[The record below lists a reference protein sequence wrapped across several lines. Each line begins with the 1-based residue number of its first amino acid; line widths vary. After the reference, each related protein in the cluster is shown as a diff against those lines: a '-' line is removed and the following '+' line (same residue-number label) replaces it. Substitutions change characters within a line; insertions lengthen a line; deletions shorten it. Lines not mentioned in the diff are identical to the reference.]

1 MIWVRIHVFTNQNQT
16 FFPGGKINKKNTGFT
31 YLRIYVFTNQNQT
44 FFQEVKLIKRILK
57 AISNKS
63 VPILNHIFIY

>member
-31 YLRIYVFTNQNQT
+31 YLRIYKSKSNIFPR
-44 FFQEVKLIKRILK
+44 VKFNRKNTEGNLQ
-57 AISNKS
+57 
-63 VPILNHIFIY
+63 

>member
-31 YLRIYVFTNQNQT
+31 YLRIYAFTNQNQT
-44 FFQEVKLIKRILK
+44 FFPRGKI
-57 AISNKS
+57 NKKNTEGN
-63 VPILNHIFIY
+63 LQ